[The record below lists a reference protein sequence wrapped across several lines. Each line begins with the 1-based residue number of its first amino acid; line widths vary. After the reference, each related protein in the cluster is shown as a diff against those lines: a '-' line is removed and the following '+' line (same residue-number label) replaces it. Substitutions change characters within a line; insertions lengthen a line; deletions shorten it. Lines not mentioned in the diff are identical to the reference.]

1 MPLPLFSSQPPS
13 RSLPT
18 GFGSPVKDATLKTK
32 AINALQ
38 EVNIRH
44 ISFKAV
50 AYTWLVVMIWAAW
63 KISPF
68 SGAWT
73 LPQRPDQNAIR
84 QTNIARYAFIHNA
97 GEIRPGA
104 YILVL
109 LSLPLFPSSLVLL

>member
-13 RSLPT
+13 PSFPT

-38 EVNIRH
+38 DVNICH

-73 LPQRPDQNAIR
+73 LPQRPGRIPIR
-84 QTNIARYAFIHNA
+84 QAKIARYAFIPNA
-97 GEIRPGA
+97 GD
-104 YILVL
+104 
-109 LSLPLFPSSLVLL
+109 